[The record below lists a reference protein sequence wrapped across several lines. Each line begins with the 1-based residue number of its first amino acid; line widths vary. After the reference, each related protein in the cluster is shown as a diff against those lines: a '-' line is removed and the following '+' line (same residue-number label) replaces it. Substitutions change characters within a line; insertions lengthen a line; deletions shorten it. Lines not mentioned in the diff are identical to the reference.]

1 MNGRGHSAAFA
12 CMQAEWPAPS
22 TLAVRVTFAM
32 TDAAAMQK
40 LLESPLTTGRARSG
54 SKPCFGY
61 LGGFV
66 RVGCGSAAGCKRPRG
81 QAAGVWAQI
90 DGFLAGGGPCK
101 HIYKPKMVHQVHT
114 KKQGELALGSRLPS
128 TSRKSGFCDSP
139 AAAPSIAFMA
149 ACRGTVSERGVACL
163 RCGGRAS
170 GMTAGST
177 YATSRQLG
185 WRDGLV
191 EPQLDMNASR
201 TACVAASFTCTLRA
215 CTPSPPA
222 RC

>member
-66 RVGCGSAAGCKRPRG
+66 RVGCGRAAGCKRPRG

-128 TSRKSGFCDSP
+128 TSKKSGFCGRA
-139 AAAPSIAFMA
+139 AAAPSIAFIA
-149 ACRGTVSERGVACL
+149 ACGRA
-163 RCGGRAS
+163 CGGGRLGADKRHAPSNSLVQPGLCVCRHAVPAGMRSTAVDCRA
-170 GMTAGST
+170 
-177 YATSRQLG
+177 Q
-185 WRDGLV
+185 
-191 EPQLDMNASR
+191 
-201 TACVAASFTCTLRA
+201 ACAASA
-215 CTPSPPA
+215 PA
-222 RC
+222 GC